1 MDTKEHY
8 SPINLLV
15 DILVCFQFGVIM
27 NKVAMNTYMQVSL
40 GMFNFL
46 F

>member
-15 DILVCFQFGVIM
+15 DTLGCFQFGVIM
-27 NKVAMNTYMQVSL
+27 NKFTMNTHMQLSL
-40 GMFNFL
+40 GMLNFL